1 MNLPPALEKQLGTH
15 FDSDLVNV
23 SDKNDVLRAAS
34 EASVFLTSD
43 SATIEGMTDVATYLR
58 AFLSDLPEAELSKL
72 GEITNAEWSEYL
84 PNLTAAFAHMLS
96 QVESELRTRAR

>member
-1 MNLPPALEKQLGTH
+1 MRLPGTLEKVLGAH

-23 SDKNDVLRAAS
+23 SDKNDVLRVAS

-72 GEITNAEWSEYL
+72 EEITNAEWSEYL
-84 PNLTAAFAHMLS
+84 PNLRAAFAHMLS
-96 QVESELRTRAR
+96 KLESELRARAR